1 MIHLLGIFLFSGSLG
16 ATYTA
21 KHTIIKGKAE
31 ETGVPGTEQPSDK
44 PSVPIPLDQQAL
56 VPVKSGE
63 AASMPIK
70 EADLDH
76 YLKVT
81 GVGMGLATV
90 GHLLYPPVGL
100 LSLPVLGYSTLVVFE
115 DAYHG
120 LKDKQ
125 LRISILDSTAIC
137 VGVGAGLYALSA
149 IANLIYFGSL
159 KTLSQTRNKTKK
171 KLADIFS
178 GNPPAV
184 WLLKDGVE
192 IQVTLEQ
199 ICKGDRIVVNTGET
213 IPIDGVIE
221 DGIAGID
228 QHILTGEAQPEEK
241 TVGQQ
246 VFATTLVISGR
257 ITVCVENTGVDTV
270 AAHITEILDK
280 TDDFVSTL
288 QTRGEHLANRSV
300 APTIGIAGLSLLTT
314 GPMAMSVVL
323 SSNFSEVIRFTVPLT
338 MLNYLHIASN
348 AGLLIKDG
356 RSLEQLPKVD
366 TVVFDKTGT
375 LTLEQPHVGMIYPG
389 EGFTDNDVL
398 YYTAAAEYRQSHPI
412 AKAVLDT
419 ALRHGIELPT
429 IDDAQYQI
437 GYGIGVN
444 LNGKKVQVGSRR
456 FMHQE
461 NISLPTN
468 LEAVE
473 QTAHEQGHSLIY
485 TALDNVFCGVV
496 ELRPTVRP
504 EANEVVRRLQQR
516 GLKVYI
522 LSGDHEGPV
531 KILAEELGVDAYI
544 AETLPEDKSRVIEE
558 LQRSGKTVCFVGD
571 GINDSIAMKKAAVSV
586 SLRDASQVAMDSA
599 QIVLMNKNLSQL
611 LSAFELANHFDNH
624 QKLLVGVTV
633 AAPSLICMGGAIF
646 LGFTVTSTLGFYIA
660 SAIMGVGYSMLP
672 LVMERLPGRESHS
685 ESPNPL
691 ITLK

>member
-1 MIHLLGIFLFSGSLG
+1 MIHLLGIFLFSGSLS
-16 ATYTA
+16 AAYSA
-21 KHTIIKGKAE
+21 KRTVRGKAE
-31 ETGVPGTEQPSDK
+31 ETSVHGIEQPSDK
-44 PSVPIPLDQQAL
+44 KLSVPVPQDQQAL
-56 VPVKSGE
+56 VPTESRK
-63 AASMPIK
+63 AASVAEE
-70 EADLDH
+70 EAVLDH

-81 GVGMGLATV
+81 GVGMGLATI

-115 DAYHG
+115 DAYDG
-120 LKDKQ
+120 LREKK

-137 VGVGAGLYALSA
+137 VGVGAGLYTLSA

-159 KTLSQTRNKTKK
+159 KMLSQTRQKTKK

-178 GNPPAV
+178 GHPPAV

-192 IQVTLEQ
+192 IQVPLEQ

-213 IPIDGVIE
+213 IPIDGIIE
-221 DGIAGID
+221 NGIAGID

-241 TVGQQ
+241 TVDQQ

-257 ITVCVENTGVDTV
+257 ITVCVEKTGVDTV

-288 QTRGEHLANRSV
+288 QTRGELLANRSV
-300 APTIGIAGLSLLTT
+300 APTLGIAGLSLLTT
-314 GPMAMSVVL
+314 GPAAMSVVL
-323 SSNFSEVIRFTVPLT
+323 SSNFAEVMRFTVPLT

-348 AGLLIKDG
+348 AGLLVKDG

-389 EGFTDNDVL
+389 EGFTDNEVL

-419 ALRHGIELPT
+419 ALRHGVELPMV
-429 IDDAQYQI
+429 DDAQYQI

-444 LNGKKVQVGSRR
+444 LDGKKVLVGSRR
-456 FMHQE
+456 FMHHE
-461 NISLPTN
+461 NISLPAKI
-468 LEAVE
+468 EEVE
-473 QTAHEQGHSLIY
+473 QTAHDQGHSLIY

-496 ELRPTVRP
+496 ELRPTLRP
-504 EANEVVRRLQQR
+504 EAIEVVRRLQRR

-531 KILAEELGVDAYI
+531 KTLAEELGVDAYV

-558 LQRSGKTVCFVGD
+558 LQQSGKTVCFVGD

-586 SLRDASQVAMDSA
+586 SLQDASQVAMDSA
-599 QIVLMNKNLSQL
+599 QIVLMNKNLLQL
-611 LSAFELANHFDNH
+611 LSVFELANHFDNH
-624 QKLLVGVTV
+624 QKVVAGATVVT
-633 AAPSLICMGGAIF
+633 PSLICMGGAMF
-646 LGFTVTSTLGFYIA
+646 FGFTITGILGFYIA
-660 SAIMGVGYSMLP
+660 SAIMGVGSSMLP
-672 LVMERLPGRESHS
+672 LVMERLESNS
-685 ESPNPL
+685 ETGNGG
-691 ITLK
+691 K